1 MDQLLLKL
9 GSFLVTDK
17 ANLSKWIQ
25 GIQQN
30 FSQFYISS
38 RKLSESTKELEI
50 LKEFLAIK
58 IEQLQL
64 RLQELLNEQEDLK
77 AMNTSSVSIKEH
89 LLSQVHDL
97 DQKNTL
103 KSTELLIKSQR
114 VQELE
119 QVEVVEMLKRNK
131 EQQEM
136 KQFKKEVSKEVKQL
150 RKETDVLKSQN
161 LKYRKSLLSL
171 KLYMD
176 KMMGS
181 NADDILS
188 IGSSGT
194 GGGGSAVI
202 SGSFVDAEFDKTI
215 SFIEKADEHLLDVSV
230 SSQSMP
236 NTTE

>member
-1 MDQLLLKL
+1 M
-9 GSFLVTDK
+9 
-17 ANLSKWIQ
+17 
-25 GIQQN
+25 
-30 FSQFYISS
+30 
-38 RKLSESTKELEI
+38 
-50 LKEFLAIK
+50 KEFLAIK

-136 KQFKKEVSKEVKQL
+136 K
-150 RKETDVLKSQN
+150 
-161 LKYRKSLLSL
+161 
-171 KLYMD
+171 
-176 KMMGS
+176 
-181 NADDILS
+181 
-188 IGSSGT
+188 
-194 GGGGSAVI
+194 
-202 SGSFVDAEFDKTI
+202 
-215 SFIEKADEHLLDVSV
+215 
-230 SSQSMP
+230 
-236 NTTE
+236 